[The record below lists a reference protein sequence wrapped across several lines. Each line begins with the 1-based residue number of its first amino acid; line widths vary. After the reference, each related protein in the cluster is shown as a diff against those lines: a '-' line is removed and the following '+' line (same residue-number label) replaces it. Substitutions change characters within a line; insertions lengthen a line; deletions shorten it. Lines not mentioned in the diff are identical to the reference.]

1 METPRIFSV
10 IEGYIGHR
18 TYGQLMQDYFSQ
30 SESCK
35 VDFYWHDEDRE
46 MRGKILR
53 RLLSYQ
59 SSNLWVR
66 KQNLDLF
73 LFRFQL
79 ALAYLTRRILL
90 RNLGKASYSALHL
103 HTQPLAFLCLD
114 LMQQYPTIVSIDRTA
129 LQAAREQSD
138 PSFYWTHSPNIH
150 LEKKVFQ
157 AAQKILS
164 FSEAARRSV
173 IDDYGISPEKVT
185 TVYTGIHANQITPA
199 LEQPDRVLPNILFI
213 GGDFERKGGNDLL
226 QVFLDHF
233 SDQATLHLVTSARPN
248 CNHPN
253 VHIYN
258 GIKAYTSEWL
268 KLYYI
273 ADLFVMPT
281 YSDCTPWVFLEAMAA
296 GLPIITTRV
305 NAIPEIVIH
314 GDNGLLIERGDRTA
328 LAQSIQRLLENREIG
343 RKMGLKGRQLVEE
356 KFNAKTHFSKLE
368 VLFQEAISPSKTT
381 IEPVQSPLF
390 NAKA

>member
-1 METPRIFSV
+1 MMNTSRIFSV
-10 IEGYIGHR
+10 IEGYIGHQ

-30 SESCK
+30 SEGCK

-46 MRGKILR
+46 MRSKVLR

-59 SSNLWVR
+59 SSNPWIR
-66 KQNLDLF
+66 RQNLDLF

-90 RNLGKASYSALHL
+90 RNLGKANYSALHL

-129 LQAAREQSD
+129 LQAAREQSE
-138 PSFYWTHSPNIH
+138 SRFYWTHSPNVY

-157 AAQKILS
+157 AAQKVLS

-173 IDDYGISPEKVT
+173 IDDYGIEPEKVT
-185 TVYTGIHANQITPA
+185 TVYTGIHADQILPA
-199 LEQPDRVLPNILFI
+199 SSHNDRALPNILFI
-213 GGDFERKGGNDLL
+213 GGDFERKGGDDLL
-226 QVFLDHF
+226 EVFLEQF
-233 SDQATLHLVTSARPN
+233 SDRATLNLVTSAKPN

-258 GIKAYTSEWL
+258 HIKAYTPEWL
-268 KLYYI
+268 KLYQA

-314 GDNGLLIERGDRTA
+314 GDNGLLIERGDRAA
-328 LAQSIQRLLENREIG
+328 LAQSIDHLINNLDLRQ
-343 RKMGLKGRQLVEE
+343 KMGHQGRNLVEYT
-356 KFNAKTHFSKLE
+356 FNAKTHFEKLE
-368 VLFQEAISPSKTT
+368 HLFHEAI
-381 IEPVQSPLF
+381 
-390 NAKA
+390 AAR

>member
-18 TYGQLMQDYFSQ
+18 TYGQLMKDYFSQ
-30 SESCK
+30 SEGYK

-46 MRGKILR
+46 MRSKILR

-59 SSNLWVR
+59 SSNPWVR

-73 LFRFQL
+73 LFRFHL

-90 RNLGKASYSALHL
+90 RKLDKANYSALHL

-138 PSFYWTHSPNIH
+138 PQFYWTHGPNIH
-150 LEKKVFQ
+150 LERKVFQ

-173 IDDYGISPEKVT
+173 IDDYQIDSEKVT
-185 TVYTGIHANQITPA
+185 TVYTGIHASQILPA
-199 LEQPDRVLPNILFI
+199 VRQHAHALPSILFV
-213 GGDFERKGGNDLL
+213 GTDFERKGGNDLL
-226 QVFLDHF
+226 EVFLDQF
-233 SDQATLHLVTSARPN
+233 SDRATLHLVTAARPT

-253 VHIYN
+253 VRIYN
-258 GIKAYTSEWL
+258 DVKAYTSEWL
-268 KLYYI
+268 KLYHN

-296 GLPIITTRV
+296 GLPIITTRI
-305 NAIPEIVIH
+305 NAIPEIIVH
-314 GDNGLLIERGDRTA
+314 RDNGLLIERGDRVA
-328 LAQSIQRLLENREIG
+328 LAQSIEHLINDPELRQ
-343 RKMGLKGRQLVEE
+343 KMGDRGRNLVEH
-356 KFNAKTHFSKLE
+356 KFNAQTHFEKLDH
-368 VLFQEAISPSKTT
+368 LFHEAIAA
-381 IEPVQSPLF
+381 Q
-390 NAKA
+390 